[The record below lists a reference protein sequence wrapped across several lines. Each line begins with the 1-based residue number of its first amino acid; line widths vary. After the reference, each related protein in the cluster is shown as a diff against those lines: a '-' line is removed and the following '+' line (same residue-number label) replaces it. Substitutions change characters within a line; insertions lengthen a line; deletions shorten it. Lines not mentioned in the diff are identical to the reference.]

1 MLSSRHLTVCRLK
14 ILKTFIINTRTSKHA
29 LKTTHTQLVSNER
42 SNNPVRRTLILSLA
56 APSHAK
62 VENASVG
69 SGIILMETEE
79 FAQQPHYGMWRSMHH
94 TRQFQRQPPM
104 PVDSYLSCQIAST
117 NTALSH
123 KFNTKKLIWT
133 IGIFAL

>member
-1 MLSSRHLTVCRLK
+1 M
-14 ILKTFIINTRTSKHA
+14 
-29 LKTTHTQLVSNER
+29 
-42 SNNPVRRTLILSLA
+42 SLA

-69 SGIILMETEE
+69 SGIILMETEEE

-104 PVDSYLSCQIAST
+104 PVDSYLSCHIAST

-123 KFNTKKLIWT
+123 KFNIKKLIRT
-133 IGIFAL
+133 IGIYAL